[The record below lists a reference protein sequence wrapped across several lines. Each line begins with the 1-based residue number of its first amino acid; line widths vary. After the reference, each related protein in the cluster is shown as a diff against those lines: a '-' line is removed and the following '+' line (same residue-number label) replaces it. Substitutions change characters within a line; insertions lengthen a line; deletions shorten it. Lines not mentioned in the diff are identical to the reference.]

1 MGVHDAVRH
10 ERPQKVVDVVVAP
23 CTAETSRRV
32 KLRPLR
38 ASTELRE
45 SNTFIFLPCPIWK
58 IAPLTV
64 SSAAF
69 LPILAIIAFLICSKY
84 DIWLSNDRYWT

>member
-1 MGVHDAVRH
+1 V
-10 ERPQKVVDVVVAP
+10 
-23 CTAETSRRV
+23 
-32 KLRPLR
+32 R
-38 ASTELRE
+38 ASTEVRE
-45 SNTFIFLPCPIWK
+45 SDAFIFLPSPIWK

-69 LPILAIIAFLICSKY
+69 LPILAIIAFLICSKD